1 MKRLIYFEFKK
12 IYTQCTKTVC
22 NRAISILFIITI
34 ADLVNIKAYSTA
46 VTLTGET
53 IKAIKSIIVVA
64 QEGKL
69 LKVKIEECLKEVKS

>member
-12 IYTQCTKTVC
+12 IYTQCTKTV
-22 NRAISILFIITI
+22 AIGLLALLFIITI

-53 IKAIKSIIVVA
+53 IKAIKGIIVVA
-64 QEGKL
+64 Q
-69 LKVKIEECLKEVKS
+69 KENY